1 MQFCSRVMTASHIL
15 LYLAEY
21 ETEEKITSNVL
32 ADTTGVNPVNIRKIL
47 AKLKA
52 AGLVEIKSGIGGAYL
67 SKSME
72 EITLADIYDAVEE
85 KEELFPM
92 HEHPNVHCPVGA
104 SIRGVMESRTG
115 YLQNRLHDMMA
126 AMKLSDMYCDM
137 KRKIEET
144 SKTKS

>member
-1 MQFCSRVMTASHIL
+1 MTASHIL

>member
-1 MQFCSRVMTASHIL
+1 MQFSSRVMTASHIL

-115 YLQNRLHDMMA
+115 YL
-126 AMKLSDMYCDM
+126 
-137 KRKIEET
+137 
-144 SKTKS
+144 